1 VCALP
6 SHFLLPGSCCE
17 GIFVSDCNDP
27 QVSVDR
33 SHTDKA
39 LPEGGKNR
47 RARAT
52 LLDISIG

>member
-1 VCALP
+1 
-6 SHFLLPGSCCE
+6 
-17 GIFVSDCNDP
+17 
-27 QVSVDR
+27 VSVDR